1 MSDDSQIFV
10 PPSFVAVH
18 TLPGRIKPSLP
29 AAELAQRYELC
40 EDLAQMLAPQAG
52 ELQARLD
59 APAHE
64 VLARMGAGLM
74 ATPDLVAAPEG
85 VWVLRRLAELLDWP
99 DPGPEILG

>member
-1 MSDDSQIFV
+1 MSDDSQLFV

-52 ELQARLD
+52 ELQARRMPRRTRCWR
-59 APAHE
+59 AW
-64 VLARMGAGLM
+64 ARA
-74 ATPDLVAAPEG
+74 
-85 VWVLRRLAELLDWP
+85 
-99 DPGPEILG
+99 